1 MGRAQMNTGRI
12 MERRGND
19 GVGYC
24 AVRRAGLGLS
34 GAGRTVIRYCAVR
47 RAIISL
53 SAVLL
58 SAVTLSACSGRAPL
72 SGGEDAV
79 HTPYTRMET
88 GNDGNPDPVTI
99 RLVYSAGDLNW
110 KSAIEDT
117 AEAFMEENGDIEIE
131 LYSMP
136 EIKNRTYV
144 ESLKILAAQKE
155 FFDIVEMRE
164 TGTLAGAGL
173 LTPLPEAVSAL
184 VENPGMYD
192 GVCYGVPRYATT
204 LGIIYNKDIF
214 ESLGLFE
221 PDTYEGFLQVCERV
235 KAAGYHPLALGA
247 ADVWHMKFWG
257 NYLFRN
263 YMVTEDGEVQWTAK
277 RTRQMLAGYRNLA
290 AQGYIDPEYR
300 DVSDSQTAKE
310 LSSERAAMVYTG
322 PWMLSQI
329 ENLNPQ
335 IRLGFF
341 FLPGEGGVT
350 YAVQDSNVDWGISSA
365 TARDDKKMEAAE
377 RFLKFYYS
385 EGVYETI
392 LEIMNADPV
401 TVRPVHRPDTEN
413 QAIMEAAYA
422 AHPVRTGVV
431 MDNVK
436 APDGFFTYFAQRL
449 VDTLWGEESTSFLA
463 DDLTRKWEREA
474 P

>member
-1 MGRAQMNTGRI
+1 MGIAQMNTGKKAGQRENSGGGIEGDGI
-12 MERRGND
+12 MCSD
-19 GVGYC
+19 VK
-24 AVRRAGLGLS
+24 RA
-34 GAGRTVIRYCAVR
+34 AE
-47 RAIISL
+47 SL
-53 SAVLL
+53 SDVKRAAISFSAVIL

-79 HTPYTRMET
+79 HTPHARVEARTDE
-88 GNDGNPDPVTI
+88 GSDPVTL
-99 RLVYSAGDLNW
+99 RLVYSAGDLKW

-117 AEAFMEENGDIEIE
+117 AEAFMEENEDIEVE

-136 EIKNRTYV
+136 EIKNRTYI

-164 TGTLAGAGL
+164 TGTLADAGL
-173 LTPLPEAVSAL
+173 LAPLPETVSSL
-184 VENPGMYD
+184 VENPGVYD

-214 ESLGLFE
+214 ESLGLSE
-221 PDTYEGFLQVCERV
+221 PDTYEEFLQVCERV

-263 YMVTEDGEVQWTAK
+263 YMVSDDGEVQWTAK
-277 RTRQMLAGYRNLA
+277 RTRQMLADYRKLGAEGYINQEYRN
-290 AQGYIDPEYR
+290 
-300 DVSDSQTAKE
+300 VSDSQTAQE

-329 ENLNPQ
+329 ENLNPR
-335 IRLGFF
+335 ISLGFF
-341 FLPGEGGVT
+341 FLPGRDGIT
-350 YAVQDSNVDWGISSA
+350 YAVQDSNAEWGISA
-365 TARDDKKMEAAE
+365 VTARDGKKMEAAG
-377 RFLKFYYS
+377 RFLEFYYS
-385 EGVYETI
+385 EGIYETI
-392 LEIMNADPV
+392 LVIMNADPV
-401 TVRPVHRPDTEN
+401 TVRPVRRPDTEN

-422 AHPVRTGVV
+422 ARPVRTGVV

-449 VDTLWGEESTSFLA
+449 VDTLWGEESTSYLA